1 MQWNRELLL
10 YISGEGKKCV
20 SSPSLGLL
28 ATSEAAHNK
37 KSWEII
43 FAMFFF
49 SILIQRRCLC
59 FFQMSKLF
67 RRRLLTPKTL
77 CEKEGKNMD
86 TGWKKSSHRQTTIKF
101 PHFLWQVLNKKN
113 WIAYK
118 CFAWKLTAQLFP
130 RSSSWWLILCASGE
144 SKAKKKSRERSGEGR
159 KENLHREFLNHC
171 CNYAG
176 KLKVKW

>member
-28 ATSEAAHNK
+28 AASAAAAHNK
-37 KSWEII
+37 KLKDN
-43 FAMFFF
+43 FCYVF
-49 SILIQRRCLC
+49 SR
-59 FFQMSKLF
+59 SLF
-67 RRRLLTPKTL
+67 RDVVCVSSNVETFSSSLFLRRRRFAK
-77 CEKEGKNMD
+77 KEGKNMD

-101 PHFLWQVLNKKN
+101 PHFLWQLLNKKN

-144 SKAKKKSRERSGEGR
+144 RGEKNLEKDRAKEGKKTCTES
-159 KENLHREFLNHC
+159 F
-171 CNYAG
+171 
-176 KLKVKW
+176 